1 MQALN
6 VKQVSK
12 TPPVNKTFH
21 QTLIKSSE
29 KLDVKVEKV
38 VETTKAPSFN
48 RYLEAYSDCV

>member
-12 TPPVNKTFH
+12 AHRAKKTFDSA
-21 QTLIKSSE
+21 LIKQSE

-38 VETTKAPSFN
+38 AETTKVPSFN

>member
-12 TPPVNKTFH
+12 TQPVNKTFH

>member
-6 VKQVSK
+6 VKQDSK
-12 TPPVNKTFH
+12 AQLVNKNFH
-21 QTLIKSSE
+21 QPLIKSSE

-38 VETTKAPSFN
+38 AETTKAPSFN

>member
-12 TPPVNKTFH
+12 AQQANKTFH
-21 QTLIKSSE
+21 QALIKPSE

-38 VETTKAPSFN
+38 AETTKAPSFN
-48 RYLEAYSDCV
+48 RFLEAYGDCV